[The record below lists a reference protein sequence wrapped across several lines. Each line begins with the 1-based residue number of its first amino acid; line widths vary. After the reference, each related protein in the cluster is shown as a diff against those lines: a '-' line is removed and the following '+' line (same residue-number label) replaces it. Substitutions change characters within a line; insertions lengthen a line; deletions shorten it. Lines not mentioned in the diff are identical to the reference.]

1 MLKIWGKIVANQP
14 SIQPANKGL
23 VSKIYE
29 ELSKLNNKKQTIQLE
44 NGQKTGNISPENMLM
59 TNKHTQ
65 KRRSTLLTIM
75 EVKIE
80 L

>member
-1 MLKIWGKIVANQP
+1 MTALEWEKIFANHT
-14 SIQPANKGL
+14 SDKGF
-23 VSKIYE
+23 VSRSKK

>member
-1 MLKIWGKIVANQP
+1 MKRQAKDLRKNSCKPATHP
-14 SIQPANKGL
+14 SSQQRTCI
-23 VSKIYE
+23 
-29 ELSKLNNKKQTIQLE
+29 SKLNNKKQTIQLE